1 MSRYIAT
8 RAIRGANAL
17 VTEAELML
25 SKALAD
31 KGSDAPVAF
40 PNTAYYLPVIY
51 GMTGREVTQIGDLSY
66 AVRHARELLHPVP
79 SRQKWT
85 PYLGETLDSGMATLL
100 AAETIEAIRFVYDL
114 QPEPFPGIELAGGT
128 SYGSNGSGNIGH
140 LNGPIDD
147 IQLRS
152 WGIQLVDGRMPGFA
166 AIVGAARSNEVAVK
180 IVRELQ
186 RRNIL
191 CFLSGNVNGRSII
204 HQLQEEGVE
213 LGYDTYTVPF
223 GTDTISAIYAL
234 GFATRSALTFGGIK
248 PGQARDILLYNK
260 QRVFAFVLALG
271 EVDDLK
277 YAAAAGALNFGF
289 PVIADTVIPEILPTG
304 VTTYEHVVSMPFN
317 EIEGKDDLERAEIL
331 VQKCIEVRGV
341 KIKVTDV
348 PVPVPYGSA
357 FEGEVVRKADM
368 RIEFGGK
375 YTRCFE
381 YLHMVDMD
389 QVQDGKVEIVGP
401 TFDDI
406 EPQGHMDLGIVIE
419 VAGRQMQKDFEPV
432 LERQVHY
439 FVNGASGIQHIGQR
453 DIAWIRISNAAAEK
467 GFSLEHFGK
476 ILHARYHADFGAI
489 VDKVQVTLYTD
500 KAEIEK
506 WLARAREAYDYRN
519 KRLEDLTDTA
529 VDEFYSC
536 TLCVPPDQDIMLADG
551 SFLPIETL
559 IHQAVDYG
567 LRPVMTFAQD
577 RLTSR
582 SMGEL
587 FINPA
592 PRELV
597 CIRLKNG
604 NDLTLTANHKVLVD
618 RPEGLLWVAAGK
630 LQAGDYV
637 LDALPELEEAGG
649 EPPYIIDY
657 LPEDYKVADDAFYQ
671 QLRAWTLARYPRLTE
686 AATAFGLPYR
696 RLYSALYPRQEVSH
710 QRLTIGEIKTALAA
724 LNQEWD
730 AVKRTLRCFQSKAV
744 LNRAQLDGDLLY
756 VAGLVASD
764 GCVRW
769 RGPQGRSGVFV
780 QFTNTEP
787 ALTRRFNDIVT
798 QVFGHAPTQQT
809 LAPKTSRSDDLVI
822 EGRREVTVSVAA
834 NTLLGRLLN
843 GLGIG
848 LPGQEQKWNGYAIS
862 ALSPD
867 LVAAFLRGLFDGD
880 GHVSGQR
887 VLFTTRTK
895 VEARHIHLLLKRLG
909 IVSYISPIARGYQVA
924 TSSDGDALRFRERV
938 GSDHPD
944 KRAHLDA
951 ITLRQDE
958 HHVVRNDTIPLSC
971 HTHLAALVERYP
983 IPATRLPVDGK
994 TLLSWR
1000 KGETRPSKAKLATV
1014 LDALNGAVPPQDAD
1028 YAALRAWTQADVR
1041 FQKVSEVVPV
1051 PSEGERVYN
1060 FSVEHTHNYLVNGV
1074 IVKNCQSFAPDHVC
1088 IVSPERL
1095 GLCGAYNWLDCKA
1108 SFSINPTGP
1117 NQPIKLGQLLDPVRG
1132 YWQGTNEY
1140 AGIGSH
1146 GTVQKV
1152 SMYSIMENPMTACLT
1167 ADAEVIIDGRL
1178 TTIREWV
1185 DAHHGQPGPFDSVA
1199 TTLDDAGQIT
1209 PSRVLGVHRNPA
1221 PPFLVE
1227 LETKSG
1233 QPLTLTPNHPVA
1245 VDRPEGQV
1253 WVRADEVQVND
1264 RVYAARHIT
1273 VQEHTP
1279 LAIDL
1284 LPDGWRI
1291 ADDTLIAEAWA
1302 KLEAVF
1308 GSKAAARRAL
1318 PELPDVRSSWSL
1330 ALYRKVCEGLGEDWA
1345 KIKTR
1350 IRRVAPPAGNSAQR
1364 LPEISPD
1371 LLYLLGFLASD
1382 GSLNR
1387 VGESQCQVFFTNTEP
1402 ALLSHV
1408 QTVYERVFP
1417 DKSLGRREKTHS
1429 GRIGTR
1435 SITPTK
1441 TGMELYGSNALLGAL
1456 ADALGVRRADSPT
1469 WDLRRLFTLPETHI
1483 AAFIAG
1489 FFDGDGSVQ
1498 VREQNGWI
1506 VGEAY
1511 LCHSDEQAA
1520 RHMALLLRRLGIV
1533 AHFSAGPIYKLTM
1546 HGADLRRFASLIQ
1559 SHHPARAAK
1568 LALLK
1573 AENAAELDK
1582 SQSEVLPY
1590 AAGQVLALA
1599 DAAGTLSTSTRYYYA
1614 SGRSRPVRGNVG
1626 RVLEAQPDMASTLQP
1641 WLERDD
1647 LLDTVT
1653 RAEMISNDGRYEYV
1667 YNLSLLD
1674 INSYLA
1680 NGLLVKNC
1688 GCFECIVMLIPEA
1701 NGVMVVSRED
1711 TSMTPAGMTFST
1723 LAGMAGGGLQTPG
1736 VMGVG
1741 KYYLISPKFI
1751 SADGG
1756 LKRVVWMSSILKETM
1771 AEELRVAAAREDAP
1785 ELLDQIADERSVTD
1799 VDELV
1804 AWLEEHNHPALAM
1817 GPMEAGAAPEPEAV
1831 PASAISQAE
1840 AVLDTLDEVAPAV
1853 ELEPEPALPEPAQA
1867 AVEPQAERELA
1878 MTPEPTKADLPP
1890 GVPGA
1895 PESPA
1900 GQPPPAP
1907 VPPAA
1912 MGDAGAAFF
1921 DQLRRALAVGLM
1933 AAARELGADVS
1944 GVSLPP
1950 APAVAPTPPPAAPV
1964 PPAPPAEAVK
1974 VEAPAPPKKVLPPDK
1989 PWLSSDTK
1997 TEIVKEKWP
2006 GKVREI
2012 TLGATKEEGGTR
2024 ARTLTV
2030 GGESALP
2037 FMFFE
2042 GDIPHRPVVAIE
2054 ILDRRPEEWS
2064 PVLLRA
2070 WGDAANDPAQWAKA
2084 AESAGAD
2091 ALVLALSL
2099 TDADGKPNTP
2109 ERAVAVTKAVL
2120 QASGLPLIVWGPGQ
2134 AEADNALLVPIAEE
2148 TAGERLALGLC
2159 EDKNY
2164 RTIVATAMANNHLVI
2179 ARTAM
2184 DVNLAK
2190 QLNILISDMGLPLDR
2205 VLMDPT
2211 TGALGYGIEYGYSV
2225 MERLRLAALQGD
2237 AMTQLPMIVTPGY
2250 EAWKA
2255 KESKVGSGVPGSWGD
2270 WEARAIHWE
2279 TLTAMALVES
2289 AANIVVLRHP
2299 ESVKRVHL
2307 AIDDLMSAK

>member
-25 SKALAD
+25 KKALAE
-31 KGSDAPVAF
+31 KGPETPVSF

-51 GMTGREVTQIGDLSY
+51 GMTGREVTKLGDLQP
-66 AVRHARELLHPVP
+66 VLEHARALLHPAP
-79 SRQKWT
+79 APRKWT
-85 PYLGETLDSGMATLL
+85 PYLGEALDSGMATLL
-100 AAETIEAIRFVYDL
+100 AAEAIEAIRFVYGL

-128 SYGSNGSGNIGH
+128 AYGSNGSGNVGH

-166 AIVGAARSNEVAVK
+166 AIVGAAKSNEVAVK

-204 HQLQEEGVE
+204 HQLVEEGVE

-248 PGQARDILLYNK
+248 PGNARDILLYNK

-277 YAAAAGALNFGF
+277 YAAAAGAINYGF

-304 VTTYEHVVSMPFN
+304 ITTYEHVVSMPFN
-317 EIEGKDDLERAEIL
+317 EIEGKDDLERAEHL

-341 KIKVTDV
+341 KIKVAEV

-375 YTRCFE
+375 YSRCFE
-381 YLHMVDMD
+381 YLRMVDMD
-389 QVQDGKVEIVGP
+389 EVQDGKVEIVGP
-401 TFDDI
+401 GFEDI

-419 VAGRQMQKDFEPV
+419 VAGRKMQKDFEPV

-439 FVNGASGIQHIGQR
+439 FINGASGIQHIGQR

-467 GFSLEHFGK
+467 GFNLEHFGK

-519 KRLEDLTDTA
+519 KRLADLTDTA

-559 IHQAVDYG
+559 VHQAVDYG

-577 RLTSR
+577 RLTSQP
-582 SMGEL
+582 MGEL

-592 PRELV
+592 PSELV

-618 RPEGLLWVAAGK
+618 RPEGLMWVAAGK

-637 LDALPELEEAGG
+637 LDVLPAFAQKSDASL
-649 EPPYIIDY
+649 YIVDY
-657 LPEDYKVADDAFYQ
+657 LSDDYKVADDEFYGK
-671 QLRAWTLARYPRLTE
+671 LRAWTLARYPRLSE
-686 AATAFGLPYR
+686 AAEAFGIPYR
-696 RLYSALYPRQEVSH
+696 RLYSALYPRQGASH
-710 QRLTIGEIKTALAA
+710 QRLTLGEIKRALTALGQDWDSVKGA
-724 LNQEWD
+724 LRQ
-730 AVKRTLRCFQSKAV
+730 FQAKAV
-744 LNRAQLDGDLLY
+744 LNRTQLDADLLY
-756 VAGLVASD
+756 LAGLVAAD

-787 ALTRRFNDIVT
+787 ALVERFNEIVT

-809 LAPKTSRSDDLVI
+809 TPPKTSRSGDLLI
-822 EGRREVTVSVAA
+822 EGRRAVMVAVA
-834 NTLLGRLLN
+834 GNTLLGRLLN
-843 GLGIG
+843 GLGVG
-848 LPGQEQKWNGYAIS
+848 LPDQEEKWQGYAIS
-862 ALSPD
+862 ALPAD

-880 GHVSGQR
+880 GHVSGQKA
-887 VLFTTRTK
+887 LFTARTK
-895 VEARHIHLLLKRLG
+895 VEARHIHLLLKKLG
-909 IVSYISPIARGYQVA
+909 IASYISAIKRGYQVA
-924 TSSDGDALRFRERV
+924 TSSDEDVLRFRERI
-938 GSDHPD
+938 GSEHPA
-944 KRAHLDA
+944 KRARLEA
-951 ITLRQDE
+951 IVPRQDDN
-958 HHVVRNDTIPLSC
+958 HVVRQDTVPLSC
-971 HTHLAALVERYP
+971 QTHLSALVERYS
-983 IPATRLPVDGK
+983 ISASSLPVDAK
-994 TLLSWR
+994 TFLSWR
-1000 KGETRPSKAKLATV
+1000 KGEVRPSKAKLAQV
-1014 LDALNGAVPPQDAD
+1014 LDALQGVVPTDDAD

-1041 FQKVSEVVPV
+1041 FQKVKDVVRV
-1051 PSEGERVYN
+1051 PSQGERVYN
-1060 FSVEHTHNYLVNGV
+1060 FSVEHTHNYVVNGV

-1108 SFSINPTGP
+1108 SYSINPTGP
-1117 NQPIKLGQLLDPVRG
+1117 NQPIKLGACLDPVKG
-1132 YWQGTNEY
+1132 YWEGTNEY
-1140 AGIGSH
+1140 AAVGSH

-1152 SMYSIMENPMTACLT
+1152 AMYSIMENPMTAC
-1167 ADAEVIIDGRL
+1167 
-1178 TTIREWV
+1178 
-1185 DAHHGQPGPFDSVA
+1185 
-1199 TTLDDAGQIT
+1199 
-1209 PSRVLGVHRNPA
+1209 
-1221 PPFLVE
+1221 
-1227 LETKSG
+1227 
-1233 QPLTLTPNHPVA
+1233 
-1245 VDRPEGQV
+1245 
-1253 WVRADEVQVND
+1253 
-1264 RVYAARHIT
+1264 
-1273 VQEHTP
+1273 
-1279 LAIDL
+1279 
-1284 LPDGWRI
+1284 
-1291 ADDTLIAEAWA
+1291 
-1302 KLEAVF
+1302 
-1308 GSKAAARRAL
+1308 
-1318 PELPDVRSSWSL
+1318 
-1330 ALYRKVCEGLGEDWA
+1330 
-1345 KIKTR
+1345 
-1350 IRRVAPPAGNSAQR
+1350 
-1364 LPEISPD
+1364 
-1371 LLYLLGFLASD
+1371 
-1382 GSLNR
+1382 
-1387 VGESQCQVFFTNTEP
+1387 
-1402 ALLSHV
+1402 
-1408 QTVYERVFP
+1408 
-1417 DKSLGRREKTHS
+1417 
-1429 GRIGTR
+1429 
-1435 SITPTK
+1435 
-1441 TGMELYGSNALLGAL
+1441 
-1456 ADALGVRRADSPT
+1456 
-1469 WDLRRLFTLPETHI
+1469 
-1483 AAFIAG
+1483 
-1489 FFDGDGSVQ
+1489 
-1498 VREQNGWI
+1498 
-1506 VGEAY
+1506 
-1511 LCHSDEQAA
+1511 
-1520 RHMALLLRRLGIV
+1520 
-1533 AHFSAGPIYKLTM
+1533 
-1546 HGADLRRFASLIQ
+1546 
-1559 SHHPARAAK
+1559 
-1568 LALLK
+1568 
-1573 AENAAELDK
+1573 
-1582 SQSEVLPY
+1582 
-1590 AAGQVLALA
+1590 
-1599 DAAGTLSTSTRYYYA
+1599 
-1614 SGRSRPVRGNVG
+1614 
-1626 RVLEAQPDMASTLQP
+1626 
-1641 WLERDD
+1641 
-1647 LLDTVT
+1647 
-1653 RAEMISNDGRYEYV
+1653 
-1667 YNLSLLD
+1667 
-1674 INSYLA
+1674 
-1680 NGLLVKNC
+1680 
-1688 GCFECIVMLIPEA
+1688 GCFECIVMYIPEA

-1771 AEELRVAAAREDAP
+1771 AEELRAAAEREGVPD
-1785 ELLDQIADERSVTD
+1785 LLDKIADERKVTD

-1817 GPMEAGAAPEPEAV
+1817 PPMGAEAVAEPEAV
-1831 PASAISQAE
+1831 PAQAVVQPE
-1840 AVLDTLDEVAPAV
+1840 AVLDSLDEVLAAAPSRPAP
-1853 ELEPEPALPEPAQA
+1853 EPEPAAYAEGEPVVAEPAEAAEPVPESVSAMSPEPAQ
-1867 AVEPQAERELA
+1867 
-1878 MTPEPTKADLPP
+1878 TS
-1890 GVPGA
+1890 VPSG
-1895 PESPA
+1895 EV
-1900 GQPPPAP
+1900 GQPETPAP
-1907 VPPAA
+1907 VTPAA
-1912 MGDAGAAFF
+1912 LGDASAAFF
-1921 DQLRRALAVGLM
+1921 DQLRRALAAGLL

-1944 GVSLPP
+1944 GAL
-1950 APAVAPTPPPAAPV
+1950 
-1964 PPAPPAEAVK
+1964 PPAPPAPPRAAATPPAPPAASAAPAEPVTEAAPAEPVK
-1974 VEAPAPPKKVLPPDK
+1974 AETPAPPKPAAPPKKALPPEK
-1989 PWLSSDTK
+1989 PWLTADTK
-1997 TEIVKEKWP
+1997 TEIVKEKWT
-2006 GKVREI
+2006 GRVREV
-2012 TLGATKEEGGTR
+2012 TLGATKEQGGTR

-2030 GGESALP
+2030 GGQTALP

-2042 GDIPHRPVVAIE
+2042 GEIPHRPAVAIE
-2054 ILDRRPEEWS
+2054 IMDKRPVEWS
-2064 PVLLRA
+2064 PLLLKA
-2070 WGDAANDPAQWAKA
+2070 WGDVVDDPAAWARA
-2084 AESAGAD
+2084 AENAGAD

-2099 TDADGKPNTP
+2099 TDPDGKPNTP
-2109 ERAVAVTKAVL
+2109 ERAVAITKAVL
-2120 QASGLPLIVWGPGQ
+2120 GATGLPLIVWGPGQ
-2134 AEADNALLVPIAEE
+2134 AEADNALLVPIAEA
-2148 TAGERLALGLC
+2148 TKGERLALGIC

-2164 RTIVATAMANNHLVI
+2164 RTIVATALANDHVVI

-2255 KESKVGSGVPGSWGD
+2255 KESKVGTGVPEAWGD

-2279 TLTAMALVES
+2279 TLTAMALIES
-2289 AANIVVLRHP
+2289 AADIVVLRHP
-2299 ESVKRVHL
+2299 ESVRRVRL